1 MSDSMIVED
10 NSHCFIRNR
19 VPGELPRDDRGEILG
34 NGRKSDGRGALRGKT
49 VEVVRG
55 RKLPIGL
62 VGPVRWHGET
72 KYGWSVGISVEN
84 GAALVWTAASNVD
97 VTDKTSADQQALDL
111 SDKGVG
117 DCPF

>member
-10 NSHCFIRNR
+10 NSHCFIRRR
-19 VPGELPRDDRGEILG
+19 VDGELPRDDRGEILRD
-34 NGRKSDGRGALRGKT
+34 RKSDGRGELRDKT

-72 KYGWSVGISVEN
+72 KYGWSVGIAVEN
-84 GAALVWTAASNVD
+84 GAALVWTAASNVV
-97 VTDKTSADQQALDL
+97 VTEKTSADQQALDL

>member
-1 MSDSMIVED
+1 MSDSMIIED
-10 NSHCFIRNR
+10 NSHCFIRR
-19 VPGELPRDDRGEILG
+19 VVEGELPRDNRGNLLPD
-34 NGRKSDGRGALRGKT
+34 RKSDGRGVLHGKT

-72 KYGWSVGISVEN
+72 RFGWSVGIEVEN
-84 GAALVWTAASNVD
+84 GAALVWTAERNVV
-97 VTDKTSADQQALDL
+97 VTEKTSPDQQSLPLKTD
-111 SDKGVG
+111 DIG